1 MRFIRLFALL
11 CLASFALASGP
22 ASAQAAPTGPKIRDF
37 IMLKDGTSINGDVK
51 VVEFIL
57 KTKYGSLPI
66 PKLDVLEIE
75 YRKPPNLPEDEI
87 QVSAGTRMRGDV
99 GPAVLKVDVDGL
111 GLVDIPKSD
120 ILAIVISR
128 PLENLSPATK
138 KALQRK

>member
-99 GPAVLKVDVDGL
+99 GPAVLKVDVEGL